1 MLALALATLTQFT
14 NGLPSAGT
22 LTIDDDA
29 NGRGWFIDTTPWEN
43 SEFAIQNTEYS
54 SITTPDSA
62 AYGRY
67 DLLTTI
73 LHELG
78 HLQGIISGNRAFDS
92 IQAQYHLQCPGFS
105 DQRIGI
111 EESNDILWISEASL
125 RSEW

>member
-1 MLALALATLTQFT
+1 LEATLAQFT
-14 NGLPSAGT
+14 NGHPSAGT

-43 SEFAIQNTEYS
+43 SEFAIQNSEYS
-54 SITTPDSA
+54 AIATPDSE

-78 HLQGIISGNRAFDS
+78 HLQGILTLMIDGLN
-92 IQAQYHLQCPGFS
+92 IGFTNFLIRS
-105 DQRIGI
+105 FLVQRT
-111 EESNDILWISEASL
+111 STD
-125 RSEW
+125 